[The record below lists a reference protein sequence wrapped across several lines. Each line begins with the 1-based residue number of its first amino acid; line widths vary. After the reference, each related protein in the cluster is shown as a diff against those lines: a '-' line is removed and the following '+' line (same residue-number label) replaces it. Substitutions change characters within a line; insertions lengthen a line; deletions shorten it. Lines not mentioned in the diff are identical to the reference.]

1 MHLKIFSC
9 WRISTAASATPEDD
23 SGTPKAAGNRD
34 TDAKKLQEMESQEV
48 PRERGSQ
55 WLQFTAAVSACLGVM
70 ACGGHLGWTSPAL
83 PYLTGPD
90 SEFPVTKG
98 EGAWVASLYTLGGIL
113 ASFISGACVDRL
125 GRKFS
130 LLAFALPQLAGWGLV
145 VAAKS
150 VITLYVARFVAGI
163 GHGGIYNVAV
173 IYLGEIA
180 DKNIRGALGTFLKMS
195 TNVGTLFVTAV
206 GAYLPYWQLNLVSM
220 VVPLTFVATFVFMP
234 ETPYFFLIKGRDADA
249 ERALMR
255 LRRVVK
261 PESVRADVASMK
273 EAVIEGQ
280 RSTRNALFEL
290 VGTRGNRRAL
300 LILLGLKATQQF
312 SGHMA
317 IVAYTQEIFS
327 HSGSALAPSE
337 AVIVLGG
344 AQLVAGVIAA
354 GLVDRLGR
362 RPLMMASGITAALA
376 LGVEGLFFYLKYEA
390 QADVSSFTWLPIVAL
405 ITYEVMVALGI
416 GTLPYVLLGE
426 LFPTNVKGPAVACG
440 IIVGSFFAFIV
451 GLGYQS
457 LNSVAGIHTTFW
469 IFSVCCAAGTLFVF
483 WISPETKGKTL
494 EEIQRELNPPAKI
507 LPGP

>member
-1 MHLKIFSC
+1 MLNDFV
-9 WRISTAASATPEDD
+9 RLTNFPY
-23 SGTPKAAGNRD
+23 
-34 TDAKKLQEMESQEV
+34 
-48 PRERGSQ
+48 
-55 WLQFTAAVSACLGVM
+55 VSACIGVM

-83 PYLTGPD
+83 PYLTSPQ
-90 SEFPVTKG
+90 SAFVVTKA

-113 ASFISGACVDRL
+113 ASFISGFCVDRL
-125 GRKFS
+125 GRKYS

-145 VAAKS
+145 IAAKS
-150 VITLYVARFVAGI
+150 VVTLYVARFVAGI

-220 VVPLTFVATFVFMP
+220 AVPLTFVATFVFMP
-234 ETPYFFLIKGRDADA
+234 ETPYFFLIKGRDQEA
-249 ERALMR
+249 EEALMR
-255 LRRVVK
+255 LRRVDK
-261 PESVRADVASMK
+261 PESVREDINMMK
-273 EAVIEGQ
+273 DAVIEGQ
-280 RSTRNALFEL
+280 RSSRNAIFEL

-327 HSGSALAPSE
+327 HSGSSLEPSQ
-337 AVIVLGG
+337 AVVVLGG
-344 AQLVAGVIAA
+344 AQLIAGVVAA
-354 GLVDRLGR
+354 GLVDRAGR
-362 RPLMMASGITAALA
+362 RPLMMISGMAAALA
-376 LGVEGLFFYLKYEA
+376 LGVEGLFFYLKYELKT
-390 QADVSSFTWLPIVAL
+390 DVSSITWLPIVAL

-440 IIVGSFFAFIV
+440 IIVGSLFAFAV
-451 GLGYQS
+451 GLGYQAV
-457 LNSVAGIHTTFW
+457 NAIAGIHTTFW
-469 IFSVCCAAGTLFVF
+469 IFSVCCALGTIFVF
-483 WISPETKGKTL
+483 WLTPETKGKTL